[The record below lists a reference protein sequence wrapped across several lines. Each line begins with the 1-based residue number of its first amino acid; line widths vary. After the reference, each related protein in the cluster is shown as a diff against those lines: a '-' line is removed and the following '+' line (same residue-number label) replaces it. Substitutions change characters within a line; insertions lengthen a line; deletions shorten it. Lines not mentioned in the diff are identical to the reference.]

1 MLLSNIDMVLS
12 KTDLEIG
19 EQYANLV
26 EDQNLRNL
34 VLSKIKEEWQRCKK
48 YLLEIYQTD
57 DFLHTDATLKK
68 SLQLRMPY
76 INALNYLQVEMLKR
90 YRKNS
95 ADDDP
100 NSKIDRIAKAIHLSI
115 NGIASG
121 LRNTG

>member
-1 MLLSNIDMVLS
+1 M
-12 KTDLEIG
+12 
-19 EQYANLV
+19 
-26 EDQNLRNL
+26 
-34 VLSKIKEEWQRCKK
+34 
-48 YLLEIYQTD
+48 LEIYQTD